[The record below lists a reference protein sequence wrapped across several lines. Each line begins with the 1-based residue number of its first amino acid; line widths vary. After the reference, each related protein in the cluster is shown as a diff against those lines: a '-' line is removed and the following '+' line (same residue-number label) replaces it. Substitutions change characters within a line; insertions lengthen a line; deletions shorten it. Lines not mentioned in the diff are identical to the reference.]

1 MLDTDLIN
9 ESLGLMAIGMGT
21 VFSFLLLLVLLLRIM
36 SWLAHRLS
44 PLEAQTLPAAPM
56 APVPGSMT
64 GQEADAELIA
74 VITAAVTRYRARWR
88 P

>member
-1 MLDTDLIN
+1 MLDIDLVKD
-9 ESLGLMAIGMGT
+9 SLSLMAIGMGT
-21 VFSFLLLLVLLLRIM
+21 VFSFLLLLVVLLRIM

-44 PLEAQTLPAAPM
+44 PLDAQTPLSTPV
-56 APVPGSMT
+56 APVTGSVT
-64 GQEADAELIA
+64 GPMADAELIA

>member
-1 MLDTDLIN
+1 MLDTTLVK
-9 ESLGLMAIGMGT
+9 ESLSLMAIGMGT

-44 PLEAQTLPAAPM
+44 PLEAQTLPATPM
-56 APVPGSMT
+56 APMT
-64 GQEADAELIA
+64 EQAADAELIA
-74 VITAAVTRYRARWR
+74 VITAAVTRYRSRWR